1 MIRKRLLE
9 IGAMLALSVN
19 YASAWVAAMIWNW
32 PNPDSELIVHI
43 IIMLVISLLFG
54 AIITDMKKAIFYSIG
69 AVAIGIVIATVI
81 IAMPALIA
89 EGPGGIEVSFT
100 VALSTISKLFV
111 VSVTFLILGVF
122 AGCFIGDAVSG
133 IEHD

>member
-19 YASAWVAAMIWNW
+19 YASAWVAALIWNW
-32 PNPDSELIVHI
+32 PNPDSELVIHIV
-43 IIMLVISLLFG
+43 IMLAISLLFG
-54 AIITDMKKAIFYSIG
+54 AIIVDMKRAIFYAVG

-100 VALSTISKLFV
+100 VALSTIAKLFV
-111 VSVTFLILGVF
+111 VSVTFLIIGVF
-122 AGCFIGDAVSG
+122 AGCFIGDAVTG
-133 IEHD
+133 IERD